1 MDLQNYFK
9 KPNRPHLD
17 SKSSQEVFL
26 RVSSEKVTGNLY
38 LLSDNQPYGQFLVS
52 QSGLYSKVTGL
63 CQAIES
69 DNLQKQ
75 DIGLWLSQRQGTRSV
90 QEGHILDRKGNDGSR
105 YNSSRFKQANMSDL
119 CLARTL
125 TKTLVSG
132 ELVGVV
138 TVIWREIILFME
150 YLYFV
155 LNWCAQ

>member
-1 MDLQNYFK
+1 
-9 KPNRPHLD
+9 
-17 SKSSQEVFL
+17 
-26 RVSSEKVTGNLY
+26 
-38 LLSDNQPYGQFLVS
+38 
-52 QSGLYSKVTGL
+52 
-63 CQAIES
+63 
-69 DNLQKQ
+69 
-75 DIGLWLSQRQGTRSV
+75 
-90 QEGHILDRKGNDGSR
+90 
-105 YNSSRFKQANMSDL
+105 MSDL